1 MPGPSVPSVS
11 ATAVPPDAVVVDVRE
26 PAEWDAGHIDGSLHV
41 PLAQLTAKVD
51 ELPDAELLVVCR
63 SGHRSARAV
72 AWLVQTGRD
81 AVNLEG
87 GLQAW
92 HAAGRDLVT
101 ETGNAPTVR

>member
-11 ATAVPPDAVVVDVRE
+11 ATAVPSDAVVVDVRE

-41 PLAQLTAKVD
+41 PLAHLTAKVD

-63 SGHRSARAV
+63 SGQRSARAV